1 MLDLFSELLQM
12 TQNKALLYIP
22 ITLPFK
28 ASKVYFHLHKL
39 QKYNIFLPLFIY
51 SSVFENAQT

>member
-12 TQNKALLYIP
+12 TQNKALLYIT

-28 ASKVYFHLHKL
+28 ASKVYFHLHKV
-39 QKYNIFLPLFIY
+39 QKYNIFLPLLILVL
-51 SSVFENAQT
+51 VFQCL

>member
-12 TQNKALLYIP
+12 TQNKALLYIT

-28 ASKVYFHLHKL
+28 ASKVYFHLHKE
-39 QKYNIFLPLFIY
+39 QKYNIFLHLLILVL
-51 SSVFENAQT
+51 VFQCL

>member
-28 ASKVYFHLHKL
+28 ASKVYFHLHKV
-39 QKYNIFLPLFIY
+39 QKYNIFLPLLILVL
-51 SSVFENAQT
+51 VFQCL